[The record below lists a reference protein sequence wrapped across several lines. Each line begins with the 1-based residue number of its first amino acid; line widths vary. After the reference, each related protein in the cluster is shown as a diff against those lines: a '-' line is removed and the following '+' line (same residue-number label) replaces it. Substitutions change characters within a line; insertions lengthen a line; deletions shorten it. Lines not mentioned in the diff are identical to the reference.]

1 MTNSHTP
8 YTYDREFDILSLS
21 TKRDYEES
29 ATIAAL
35 LMANFDT
42 KGHCMGFEFLDAADL
57 FLPYLRPG
65 QFAEPDLEGEDL
77 TIAYCEESDTLSFH
91 NSEQVSY
98 SETVIEHCIAHL
110 DAEGDPVGFTLRKA
124 SEEILPLLLT
134 RDASKGKGAKGGS
147 AA

>member
-1 MTNSHTP
+1 MTNSLSP
-8 YTYDREFDILSLS
+8 YTYNREFDILSLS

-42 KGHCMGFEFLDAADL
+42 KGHCMGFEFIDAADL

-65 QFAEPDLEGEDL
+65 QFAKPDLEGEDL

-91 NSEQVSY
+91 NSEAVSY
-98 SETVIEHCIAHL
+98 SEIVIEHCIAHL
-110 DAEGDPVGFTLRKA
+110 DSEGDPVGFTLEKA
-124 SEEILPLLLT
+124 SERILPLLLT
-134 RDASKGKGAKGGS
+134 NERLRHKP
-147 AA
+147 AAADD